1 MTETE
6 KDAFVARGDALLNV
20 IGDRQNSQETR
31 LAAVRDLAALME
43 IMVESGED
51 W

>member
-6 KDAFVARGDALLNV
+6 KDAVMGRANALLNV
-20 IGDRQNSQETR
+20 VAERQNSQETR

-43 IMVESGED
+43 IMVKSGED